1 MRNHVTVL
9 GVLYIVFNLFFL
21 ITALIILF
29 IFAGSILLA
38 HDREATTV
46 LTIVGVAIVLFYCL
60 LSLPGIIG
68 GLGLLQHRA
77 WARILVLI
85 LAIFNLVNVP
95 FGTAL
100 GIYSLWVLLN
110 SETAQLFDKNIS
122 SPTTKQVT
130 P

>member
-1 MRNHVTVL
+1 MRNHVTVW
-9 GVLYIVFNLFFL
+9 GVLYIVFHLFFL

-38 HDREATTV
+38 HDREATTT
-46 LTIVGVAIVLFYCL
+46 LTIVGLALIIFFCL

-68 GLGLLQHRA
+68 GIGLLQHRS

-85 LAIFNLVNVP
+85 LAIINLINVP

-110 SETAQLFDKNIS
+110 SETAQIFDKNIN
-122 SPTTKQVT
+122 SPATKLVT
-130 P
+130 

>member
-9 GVLYIVFNLFFL
+9 GVLYIVFHLFFL

-38 HDREATTV
+38 HDREATTT
-46 LTIVGVAIVLFYCL
+46 LTIVGLALIIFFCL

-68 GLGLLQHRA
+68 GIGLLQHRS

-85 LAIFNLVNVP
+85 LAIINLINVP

-110 SETAQLFDKNIS
+110 SETAQIFDKNIN
-122 SPTTKQVT
+122 SPATKQVT
-130 P
+130 S